1 MKRLIALDLGTKKCG
16 IAITDPLQI
25 ISQPLETIFYD
36 AQDFEKIIIRL
47 DEIRKEQGP
56 IEAFILGNPL
66 MPSGDPSIMSNIVEK
81 FKLKLEKHF
90 EIPVIL
96 FDERYS
102 SKQST
107 KIMIEMNMKRSKQK
121 QNRDKIAAQI
131 ILENYLMY
139 KK

>member
-25 ISQPLETIFYD
+25 ISQPLETIFYE
-36 AQDFEKIIIRL
+36 AQDFNKIIARL
-47 DEIRKEQGP
+47 EEINLEQGP
-56 IEAFILGNPL
+56 IEALVLGNPL
-66 MPSGDPSIMSNIVEK
+66 MPSGDASIMSNIVTK
-81 FKLKLEKHF
+81 FKIKLETNF
-90 EIPVIL
+90 NIPVIL

-107 KIMIEMNMKRSKQK
+107 ERMIDMNMSRSKQK
-121 QNRDKIAAQI
+121 MNRDKMAAQI
-131 ILENYLMY
+131 ILENYLLY